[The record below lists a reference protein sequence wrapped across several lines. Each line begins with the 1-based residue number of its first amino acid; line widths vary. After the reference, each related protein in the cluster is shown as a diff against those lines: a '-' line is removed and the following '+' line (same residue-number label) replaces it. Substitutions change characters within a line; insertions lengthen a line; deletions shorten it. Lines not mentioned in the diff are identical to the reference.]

1 MQQLCSSIEIV
12 FVPTLTNHWYY
23 NTTKKNKNIIKTYY
37 NLIYLPTNKVSPN
50 KSTSG
55 GGTGGKDDINGL
67 FSTTASV
74 ADLDENAEINKFISS
89 GQLTQYVY
97 NLRMWIACTILQ
109 RVDAEIQK
117 TNVAFAQNTHADCR
131 GFSDIQ
137 IGKVGLDR
145 LKKTANVPAVV
156 AVYVPMLP
164 MLLPFLEI
172 STNQE
177 YLVQRIRDLAKG
189 CVLGEYRWNGGGTY
203 GGVAWD
209 EHLPTDSAVIFLH
222 SN

>member
-1 MQQLCSSIEIV
+1 MA
-12 FVPTLTNHWYY
+12 
-23 NTTKKNKNIIKTYY
+23 
-37 NLIYLPTNKVSPN
+37 
-50 KSTSG
+50 G
-55 GGTGGKDDINGL
+55 GGGVVGGGGGGGKDELAGM

-74 ADLDENAEINKFISS
+74 GDLDDTAEISKFLSS

-189 CVLGEYRWNGGGTY
+189 CVLGEYRWNAGGTY
-203 GGVAWD
+203 GGVGWD
-209 EHLPTDSAVIFLH
+209 EHLPTDSAVGFFILYLFYFILIFCFLCTDYFPYVLYVFGW
-222 SN
+222 SIAAAATARWSSVL